1 MFKQNTIKNP
11 SRSLDTYNKGASIVL
26 VKGELLEKATGGLT
40 QPADSS
46 TVRSEVIGL
55 CNQSISAA
63 DSLTQV
69 PYIEIF
75 ENDLFIVDSTNNS
88 NAAHNGQRMV
98 LTDSETVNNTG
109 TDNVNGIVQQEEVY
123 GVAADRK
130 IIVKFV

>member
-40 QPADSS
+40 QPANSS